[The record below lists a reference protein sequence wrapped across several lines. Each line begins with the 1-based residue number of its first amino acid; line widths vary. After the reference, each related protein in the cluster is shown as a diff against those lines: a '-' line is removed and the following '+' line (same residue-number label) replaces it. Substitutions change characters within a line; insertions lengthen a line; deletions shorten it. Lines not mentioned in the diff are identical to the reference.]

1 MRKLFKTKKRKFE
14 EECWNLN
21 YELVKWLN
29 LHLKFYMEKAN
40 KIVDLEWYKFKYKN
54 KEYTQ
59 LELIDKLIKIT
70 DELLEIKDSKVP
82 ATRESVK
89 RLFKLKD
96 EMYNILKIIH
106 FYMGW

>member
-29 LHLKFYMEKAN
+29 FHLKFYIEEAN

-59 LELIDKLIKIT
+59 LELIEKLIKIT
-70 DELLEIKDSKVP
+70 DELLKIMNDDIC
-82 ATRESVK
+82 ATGELTK
-89 RLFKLKD
+89 KAFKLKD
-96 EMYNILKIIH
+96 EMYNILKLIH